1 MYSKKVCILGAPAVG
16 KSSLI
21 RRFLGAEFS
30 ETYHATTGADIKKV
44 VLELEADKVQLM
56 LWDIQGMDESAHGFT
71 HYLKGAAAIIYVV
84 DGTQLETLD
93 RALELRQKSTD
104 YLGSAVPSIMLFNK
118 SDLAQHWEISS
129 SMINDVEADSIFAIL
144 TSSRDGCGVDTAFNL
159 IARVMLG
166 KSSLVAA

>member
-21 RRFLGAEFS
+21 RRFLGAELS
-30 ETYHATTGADIKKV
+30 ETYHATTGSDIEKV

-84 DGTQLETLD
+84 DGTKLETLD
-93 RALELRQKSTD
+93 RALELRQKSKD
-104 YLGSAVPSIMLFNK
+104 YLGGAVPSIMLFNK

>member
-1 MYSKKVCILGAPAVG
+1 MYNKKVCILGAPAVG

-30 ETYHATTGADIKKV
+30 ETYHATTGADIKKI

-56 LWDIQGMDESAHGFT
+56 LWDIQGMDEYAHGFN
-71 HYLKGAAAIIYVV
+71 HYLKGASAIIYVV
-84 DGTQLETLD
+84 DGTQRETLG
-93 RALELRQKSTD
+93 RALELRQKTED

-118 SDLAQHWEISS
+118 SDLAHHWKISS
-129 SMINDVEADSIFAIL
+129 SMINEVEAEGVFAIL

>member
-21 RRFLGAEFS
+21 RRFLGAELS
-30 ETYHATTGADIKKV
+30 ETYHATTGSDIEKV

-56 LWDIQGMDESAHGFT
+56 LWDIQGMDGSAHGYA
-71 HYLKGAAAIIYVV
+71 HYLKG
-84 DGTQLETLD
+84 
-93 RALELRQKSTD
+93 
-104 YLGSAVPSIMLFNK
+104 
-118 SDLAQHWEISS
+118 
-129 SMINDVEADSIFAIL
+129 IFAIL

-159 IARVMLG
+159 IARVTLG

>member
-30 ETYHATTGADIKKV
+30 ETYHATIGADIKKI

-56 LWDIQGMDESAHGFT
+56 LWDIQGMDESAQGFSQ
-71 HYLKGAAAIIYVV
+71 YMKGASAIIYVV
-84 DGTQLETLD
+84 DGTHLATLD
-93 RALELRQKSTD
+93 RALELRQKTENF
-104 YLGSAVPSIMLFNK
+104 LGSAVPSIMLFNK

-129 SMINDVEADSIFAIL
+129 SMINDVEANGIFAIL

-166 KSSLVAA
+166 KSSMVAA